1 MPPEGLTAAL
11 RCDVSASPVVLPA
24 AVEVL
29 GLRVAV
35 PALPP
40 SLTADRPPGL
50 PVLLPSF
57 RVMQITR
64 RGGVLRPL
72 RSSQHGGQVGIEQ
85 ISPLGTGARLWPFGL

>member
-1 MPPEGLTAAL
+1 MMPASLMRLQFTSSRNSSGAQCEITSSAA
-11 RCDVSASPVVLPA
+11 SS
-24 AVEVL
+24 
-29 GLRVAV
+29 
-35 PALPP
+35 
-40 SLTADRPPGL
+40 T